1 MGLLYKFIELSIVT
15 DQTIEDC
22 VNAGVADGWRWDG
35 IRFVVT
41 EHSRRPAMAFVSFVR
56 DSDDAAPAVRPSPV
70 RPAAHLPIT
79 TEADVRGRRKAPPPI
94 ELGELDLGDL
104 DPRDFDLGESS
115 SATLSEPAP
124 VTSPASRSRST
135 PAPRRAA
142 ADRAGD
148 RDRSAP
154 ARSGRRRPA
163 RR

>member
-22 VNAGVADGWRWDG
+22 VNAGVAEGWRWDG

-56 DSDDAAPAVRPSPV
+56 GADDGTPAPAPTRAARSTPAHRTPV
-70 RPAAHLPIT
+70 V
-79 TEADVRGRRKAPPPI
+79 TEADVRSARKGKVAPPPI
-94 ELGELDLGDL
+94 ELGELDLGEL
-104 DPRDFDLGESS
+104 EPQDFELGEPIATSS
-115 SATLSEPAP
+115 
-124 VTSPASRSRST
+124 ASRSRST

-142 ADRAGD
+142 ADRAAD

>member
-1 MGLLYKFIELSIVT
+1 MGLLYKFVELSIVT

-22 VNAGVADGWRWDG
+22 VNAGVAEGWRWDG

-56 DSDDAAPAVRPSPV
+56 GSDDGTPALAPTRAA
-70 RPAAHLPIT
+70 RPALAHRTPVV
-79 TEADVRGRRKAPPPI
+79 TEADARGRRKGKLAPPPI
-94 ELGELDLGDL
+94 ELGELDLGELEPQDL
-104 DPRDFDLGESS
+104 ELGE
-115 SATLSEPAP
+115 P
-124 VTSPASRSRST
+124 VAATSPASRSRST

-142 ADRAGD
+142 ADRAAD